1 LSARLSRRSTLLGLA
16 ASAGSFACA
25 HREDVVVKTGA
36 DKNLNDE
43 QIDLDPAPLLP
54 GGAIGVLVLDANAL
68 YNSMFGDKVRQVVE
82 KRMPLPPSAGF
93 EPKRDLTKAWIGFY
107 SMQGADMAGV
117 ALGHFDRAKIE
128 AAAAS
133 AEPTPLGMPVV
144 KTSYAGRTLYTAGTV
159 GFSVLTAK
167 TALVGNDTGMR
178 RALDRIAEGRVK
190 NQLPSYMQKLLAGT
204 TAPIVF
210 GADFTSSPVPD
221 ASRAELAFVNGLKTV
236 ALVGNFQDPGLNLA
250 GTLTYADPDA
260 ARKGAQSLIDLRR
273 KVESVAP
280 FLALLGIGQPVRK
293 LEAEPKENDVS
304 FVAGV
309 DGAAVAVLLDKAQ
322 DMLLPR

>member
-1 LSARLSRRSTLLGLA
+1 LGLA
-16 ASAGSFACA
+16 AAVGPFGCS

-36 DKNLNDE
+36 DKKLSEE
-43 QIDLDPAPLLP
+43 QIDADAAPLLP
-54 GGAIGVLVLDANAL
+54 GGAIGVLVVDANAL
-68 YNSMFGDKVRQVVE
+68 FTSMFGDKVRQVVE
-82 KRMPLPPSAGF
+82 KRLPLPPSAGF
-93 EPKRDLTKAWIGFY
+93 EPKRDLTKAWLGFY

-117 ALGHFDRAKIE
+117 ALGHFDRQKIE
-128 AAAAS
+128 AAADGVQ
-133 AEPTPLGMPVV
+133 PTPLGVPVV

-167 TALVGNDTGMR
+167 TALIGNETGMR
-178 RALDRIAEGRVK
+178 RALDRISEGRVR

-210 GADFTSSPVPD
+210 GADFTSSPLPD
-221 ASRAELAFVNGLKTV
+221 ATRQELAFLNGLKTV

-250 GTLTYADPDA
+250 GTLTYADVDA
-260 ARKGAQSLIDLRR
+260 AQKGAEGLVGLRR

-280 FLALLGIGQPVRK
+280 FLALLGIGQPVRR
-293 LEAEPKENDVS
+293 LEAEPKDKDVS
-304 FVAGV
+304 FVAAI

-322 DMLLPR
+322 DMFLPR

>member
-1 LSARLSRRSTLLGLA
+1 LSARFSRRAAVLGLA
-16 ASAGSFACA
+16 ASAGSLACA
-25 HREDVVVKTGA
+25 HHEDVVVKTGA
-36 DKNLNDE
+36 DKKLDDP
-43 QIDLDPAPLLP
+43 QIDADPAPLLP

-82 KRMPLPPSAGF
+82 KRLPLPPSAGF
-93 EPKRDLTKAWIGFY
+93 EPKRDLTKALIGFY

-117 ALGHFDRAKIE
+117 ALGHFDREKIE
-128 AAAAS
+128 AAADGQQ
-133 AEPTPLGMPVV
+133 PTPLGMPVV

-167 TALVGNDTGMR
+167 TALVGNETGMR

-190 NQLPSYMQKLLAGT
+190 NQLPPYMQKLLAGT

-210 GADFTSSPVPD
+210 GADFTSSPIPD
-221 ASRAELAFVNGLKTV
+221 TRQELAFVNGLQTAAV
-236 ALVGNFQDPGLNLA
+236 VGNFQDPGLNIA
-250 GTLTYADPDA
+250 GTLTYLDADA
-260 ARKGAQSLIDLRR
+260 AKKGAQSLIDLRR
-273 KVESVAP
+273 KVESFAP

-293 LEAEPKENDVS
+293 LEAEPKDKDVS
-304 FVAGV
+304 FVAGI